1 MHELRNA
8 LCRHLGIE
16 VPIFGFSHNVDVTA
30 AIARAGGFP
39 VYGATRDMPD
49 TISRTL
55 ARIRDL
61 VGDRPFGVDLLLPAN
76 IGAETSRTAVEA
88 KLPAEHRRFVAH
100 LRQKYAVPAATKP
113 TFFSS
118 QVRSQQLFSEQIEAV
133 LGSSAN
139 AFATAVGAP
148 QAVIAR
154 AKSQG
159 KFTISLVGRPRHAR
173 TVKAAGIDLIVA
185 QGSDAGGHTGTIGT
199 FSLVPQ
205 IVDIAGDT
213 PVLAAGGVGHGRHL
227 AAALAL
233 GAQGVWM
240 GTAWLATREHQL
252 DEIILRKLFAAAS
265 EDTVVTRSHSGK
277 PARVL
282 KTSWSDEWD
291 ASGAPQPLQMPD
303 HQVLTGELL
312 AAVHEHRIEP
322 LMYEGAGQSVA
333 WFNELTTVEQTI
345 DRLANEAEQALRRAR
360 AQ

>member
-1 MHELRNA
+1 MQGLRNE
-8 LCRHLGIE
+8 LCQRLGIE
-16 VPIFGFSHNVDVTA
+16 VPIFGFSHSVEVTA

-49 TISRTL
+49 TISRNL

-61 VGDRPFGVDLLLPAN
+61 VGDHPFGVDLLLPAN
-76 IGAETSRTAVEA
+76 VGTETSRAAVEA
-88 KLPAEHRRFVAH
+88 TLPAEHRSFVAH

-118 QVRSQQLFSEQIEAV
+118 QVRSQQLFAEQIEAV
-133 LGSSAN
+133 LGSSAD
-139 AFATAVGAP
+139 AFATAVGVP
-148 QAVIAR
+148 PKIIAR
-154 AKSQG
+154 AKSRG
-159 KFTISLVGRPRHAR
+159 KLTISLVGRPRHAR
-173 TVKAAGIDLIVA
+173 AVKAAGIDLIVA
-185 QGSDAGGHTGTIGT
+185 QGSDAGGHTGSIGT

-227 AAALAL
+227 AAAFAL
-233 GAQGVWM
+233 GAQGVWL

-252 DEIILRKLFAAAS
+252 DEIILRKLFAATS

-282 KTSWSDEWD
+282 KTNWSDEWD
-291 ASGAPQPLQMPD
+291 ASGAPRPLPMPD
-303 HQVLTGELL
+303 QQVLTGELL

-333 WFNELTTVEQTI
+333 WFNELTTVAAI
-345 DRLANEAEQALRRAR
+345 VDRLAAEAVEALRRAG